1 MAKAKVLTDR
11 VSITSDVFTD
21 ENLERIKLIAP
32 SILELR
38 DEADLGTILYQV
50 TDSDYNTF
58 TVNGA
63 AFKNGKTICTLSDTI
78 MNLDDEAREK
88 KIKLFL
94 SAVLTKL
101 NILEETATEYL
112 ENAVDL
118 SNDIDFLD

>member
-50 TDSDYNTF
+50 TDT
-58 TVNGA
+58 
-63 AFKNGKTICTLSDTI
+63 
-78 MNLDDEAREK
+78 
-88 KIKLFL
+88 
-94 SAVLTKL
+94 
-101 NILEETATEYL
+101 
-112 ENAVDL
+112 
-118 SNDIDFLD
+118 

>member
-38 DEADLGTILYQV
+38 DEADLGTLLYQV
-50 TDSDYNTF
+50 TDSEYNTF

-63 AFKNGKTICTLSDTI
+63 AVKNGKTICTLSDAI
-78 MNLDDEAREK
+78 MNLDEEVRER

-101 NILEETATEYL
+101 NILETTATEYL
-112 ENAVDL
+112 KNAVDL
-118 SNDIDFLD
+118 SDDIDFLD

>member
-1 MAKAKVLTDR
+1 
-11 VSITSDVFTD
+11 
-21 ENLERIKLIAP
+21 
-32 SILELR
+32 
-38 DEADLGTILYQV
+38 
-50 TDSDYNTF
+50 
-58 TVNGA
+58 
-63 AFKNGKTICTLSDTI
+63 

-101 NILEETATEYL
+101 NVLEAAATEYL